1 MKLVAKIDILAEGK
15 KFKAGTKFDMSED
28 TGLQLIRLGWAE
40 VLPEEVKAPVKA
52 AKVKK
57 K

>member
-1 MKLVAKIDILAEGK
+1 MKLLAKIDILAEGNK
-15 KFKAGTKFDMSED
+15 YKAGATFDMSEG

-40 VLPEEVKAPVKA
+40 VLPEEVKAPAKA
-52 AKVKK
+52 AKAKK

>member
-1 MKLVAKIDILAEGK
+1 MKLQAKIDILAEGK